1 MRPCKYTMI
10 TCSKGRDECLF
21 EINKLVSFVANMTF
35 VTFSDMICRLLAL
48 DGCSG
53 LRLSGVSL
61 AAMASADRQE
71 RRLHCTCRAGSTWRP
86 QYNLRPHCTWRLGL
100 RSLTTLVPGGQEG
113 RERWKEQ
120 QLREGEA
127 KRSRREA
134 WKIRREIRGSL
145 GSEEPG

>member
-1 MRPCKYTMI
+1 M
-10 TCSKGRDECLF
+10 
-21 EINKLVSFVANMTF
+21 
-35 VTFSDMICRLLAL
+35 
-48 DGCSG
+48 
-53 LRLSGVSL
+53 
-61 AAMASADRQE
+61 
-71 RRLHCTCRAGSTWRP
+71 
-86 QYNLRPHCTWRLGL
+86 
-100 RSLTTLVPGGQEG
+100 RSLTTLEPGGQEG